1 MYGGHIV
8 NDFDRLLCGTYL
20 DFFMKDELLDEAE
33 MYPYA
38 EDEKGTSF
46 MCPAPTSYEKY
57 LEHIDVT
64 LTTDTPVAFGL
75 HPNAEIDFRTTQSE
89 VMFRTLV
96 ELQPRTAGGDSE
108 GAMSPT
114 EIANAKLDDIMDRFG
129 EKRFDV
135 DDLSASLDEKGP
147 YQNVFLQEMEVM
159 NKLLGEI
166 VRSLKELA
174 LGFKGEL
181 TMSDAMEAVMN
192 SLYMDTVPGKWVKF
206 SWPSRKALSG
216 WLTNF
221 MARLTQ
227 LEDWSN
233 NPAEIPK
240 CTFLSYLVNP
250 QSFLTAVN
258 QVAAQK
264 NQWELDKLV
273 SFSDVTRYA
282 TFDKVEAV
290 SREGAY
296 IGGLNMQGARWDVSN
311 AVIDRSKPKEMFCA
325 MPVMSVKGLAVDK
338 ADFTGMYN
346 CPVYKTEQ
354 RGPTFVYCA
363 NLRTKSPFGRW
374 VLAGVAL
381 ILELTT

>member
-1 MYGGHIV
+1 
-8 NDFDRLLCGTYL
+8 
-20 DFFMKDELLDEAE
+20 
-33 MYPYA
+33 
-38 EDEKGTSF
+38 
-46 MCPAPTSYEKY
+46 
-57 LEHIDVT
+57 
-64 LTTDTPVAFGL
+64 
-75 HPNAEIDFRTTQSE
+75 
-89 VMFRTLV
+89 MFRTLV
-96 ELQPRTAGGDSE
+96 ELQPRTAAATGGRDVAD
-108 GAMSPT
+108 G
-114 EIANAKLDDIMDRFG
+114 DG
-129 EKRFDV
+129 EREARRHHGPLRRARDV

-296 IGGLNMQGARWDVSN
+296 IGGLNMQGARWDVQ
-311 AVIDRSKPKEMFCA
+311 RRHRPPKPKEMFCA
-325 MPVMSVKGLAVDK
+325 MPVMSVKGAVDK

-374 VLAGVAL
+374 VLAGAAL

>member
-1 MYGGHIV
+1 
-8 NDFDRLLCGTYL
+8 
-20 DFFMKDELLDEAE
+20 
-33 MYPYA
+33 
-38 EDEKGTSF
+38 
-46 MCPAPTSYEKY
+46 
-57 LEHIDVT
+57 
-64 LTTDTPVAFGL
+64 
-75 HPNAEIDFRTTQSE
+75 
-89 VMFRTLV
+89 
-96 ELQPRTAGGDSE
+96 
-108 GAMSPT
+108 
-114 EIANAKLDDIMDRFG
+114 
-129 EKRFDV
+129 
-135 DDLSASLDEKGP
+135 
-147 YQNVFLQEMEVM
+147 M

-174 LGFKGEL
+174 LGFKREL

-273 SFSDVTRYA
+273 TLTDVLKKMTPDEVDSA
-282 TFDKVEAV
+282 
-290 SREGAY
+290 SRDGAY
-296 IGGLNMQGARWDVSN
+296 VNGLVMQGARWDLN
-311 AVIDRSKPKEMFCA
+311 AGNIEKSKPKEMFCA
-325 MPVMSVKGLAVDK
+325 MAVLSVKGLAIDK